1 MKKFNKIKKVKYDEE
16 EYDIY
21 EIFKQNLK
29 LNKKVKKYEEKISD
43 LDE

>member
-1 MKKFNKIKKVKYDEE
+1 MKKFNKIKKGKCDEE

-29 LNKKVKKYEEKISD
+29 LNKKVKKY
-43 LDE
+43 

>member
-1 MKKFNKIKKVKYDEE
+1 MKKFNIIKKGRCDEE

-29 LNKKVKKYEEKISD
+29 LNKKVKKF
-43 LDE
+43 